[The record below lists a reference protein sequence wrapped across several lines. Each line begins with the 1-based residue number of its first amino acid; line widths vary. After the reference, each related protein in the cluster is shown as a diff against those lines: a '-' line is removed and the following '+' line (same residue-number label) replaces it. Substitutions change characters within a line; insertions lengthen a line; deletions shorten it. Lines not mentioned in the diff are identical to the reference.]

1 MSSRSDRTLAALVL
15 AGAALAGCRTA
26 EAATAAATVAAGDSL
41 PPAGVL
47 RVCADPNN
55 LPFSNA
61 REEGFENRIARLI
74 ARDLGE
80 RVVYTWQPQRRGF
93 VRTTLNA
100 HRCDLIMG
108 VPAGYDLVLPSEP
121 YYRST
126 YVFVTRR
133 RGGLRIRSFDEPA
146 LRRLRIGVH
155 LIGDDYANP
164 PPVDALAARGIRDN
178 VIGFPIFGD
187 YSKPDP
193 PADLIRAVEHDSVDV
208 AIVWG
213 PLGGYFARRSSV
225 PLTVTPVPDAAGVP
239 TAAMQFS
246 IAAGVR
252 HGDTALRR
260 QVQAS
265 LDRHRQDI
273 REILDR
279 YGVPVVPAR
288 PEGRR

>member
-1 MSSRSDRTLAALVL
+1 MSSRSDRRFAAVVC
-15 AGAALAGCRTA
+15 AVVGLAGCRTA
-26 EAATAAATVAAGDSL
+26 EASVGRAGQAHDSL

-61 REEGFENRIARLI
+61 HEEGFENRIAQLI
-74 ARDLGE
+74 ARDAGA

-100 HRCDLIMG
+100 RRCDLIIG
-108 VPAGYDLVLPSEP
+108 VPAGYDLVLPSAP

-133 RGGLRIRSFDEPA
+133 DRGLHIRSLDDPA

-178 VIGFPIFGD
+178 VVGYPIYGD

-213 PLGGYFARRSSV
+213 PLGGYFAKRSRV
-225 PLTVTPVPDAAGVP
+225 PLTVTPLPAEGGTRDVP
-239 TAAMQFS
+239 MRFS

-265 LDRHRQDI
+265 LDRHRRDI

-279 YGVPVVPAR
+279 YGVPVVAAAR
-288 PEGRR
+288 R